1 MKYKNYNIDLR
12 EYRLKLKNQKG
23 YLLSFVLYLKS
34 KNDEKIYLI
43 KDQLTRYGCYVS
55 GDDVK
60 NIIHDGMIYVDT
72 RLPFGKS
79 SKDIKKWNNNL
90 TIAFKKIVDKR
101 ITEKTIFKL

>member
-55 GDDVK
+55 DDDVK
-60 NIIHDGMIYVDT
+60 NIIHDGMIYVNT

-79 SKDIKKWNNNL
+79 LKDIKKWNDNL

-101 ITEKTIFKL
+101 ITEKTIFNL

>member
-1 MKYKNYNIDLR
+1 MKYKNYVIDLR
-12 EYRLKLKNQKG
+12 EHRLKLKNQEG
-23 YLLSFVLYLKS
+23 NLLSFVLYLKS
-34 KNDEKIYLI
+34 KNDEKVYLI

-55 GDDVK
+55 EDNVK

-79 SKDIKKWNNNL
+79 EKGVKKWSDNL

>member
-12 EYRLKLKNQKG
+12 EHKVKLKNQDG
-23 YLLSFVLYLKS
+23 HLLSFVLYLKS

-55 GDDVK
+55 DDDVK
-60 NIIHDGMIYVDT
+60 NIIHDGMIYVNT

-79 SKDIKKWNNNL
+79 LKEIKKWNDNL

-101 ITEKTIFKL
+101 ITEKTIFNL

>member
-1 MKYKNYNIDLR
+1 MKYKNYIINLK
-12 EYRLKLKNQKG
+12 EHRLKLKNQEG
-23 YLLSFVLYLKS
+23 HLLSFVLYLKS
-34 KNDEKIYLI
+34 KNDEQVYLI

-55 GDDVK
+55 EDNVK
-60 NIIHDGMIYVDT
+60 NIIHDGMIYVNT

-79 SKDIKKWNNNL
+79 KKDIKKWDNDL

>member
-55 GDDVK
+55 NDDVK

>member
-1 MKYKNYNIDLR
+1 MKYKNYIINLK
-12 EYRLKLKNQKG
+12 EHRLKLKNQEG
-23 YLLSFVLYLKS
+23 HLLSFVLYLKS
-34 KNDEKIYLI
+34 KNDEQVYLI

-55 GDDVK
+55 EDDVK
-60 NIIHDGMIYVDT
+60 NIIHDGMIYVNS

-79 SKDIKKWNNNL
+79 KKSIKKWDDDL